1 MYYKTNYICINGGSM
16 FIDKNFLLESAL
28 AKSLFHNF
36 AENAPIIDYHC
47 HLDPK
52 QISENVRFTSI
63 TELWLAGDH
72 YKWRAMRACGIP
84 ETKITG
90 DASEWEKFYAWAQT
104 IERSLGNPLY
114 HWTHLELKHYF
125 GVTELL
131 NTASAERIFKSCNDY
146 LREHEVTAQSL
157 ILAANVKYIGT
168 TDDMLS
174 DLRYHQQLAVSNF
187 PCKVAPS
194 FRPDPVIGI
203 EKLEFSD
210 YIQKIS
216 DFRGSQVTGFLD
228 LVNFLETRLRYFTE
242 NGGSVSDHGFTAL
255 RYEAATPDELDR
267 IFEKAM
273 RKAPLDT
280 VELAKWQ
287 GQIMVALGRLYK
299 RYDWV
304 MQLHFGAVRCT
315 NTRLYTVAG
324 ADSGGDSIYDQAD
337 LSLQLNKLL
346 DKLDQTNELPRTIL
360 YNTDPSQ
367 NDMIVTTCG
376 NFQLNDDGI
385 KSRVQFGAGWWFNDT
400 YRGMIGQMDSLADNG
415 LLMNF
420 VGMLTDSRSFLSYS
434 RHDYFRRIFV
444 NYVADKVSHGFY
456 PDDMALLSQMIVD
469 ICYNN
474 AKSYFKFSYL
484 SEPDQ

>member
-1 MYYKTNYICINGGSM
+1 
-16 FIDKNFLLESAL
+16 
-28 AKSLFHNF
+28 
-36 AENAPIIDYHC
+36 
-47 HLDPK
+47 
-52 QISENVRFTSI
+52 
-63 TELWLAGDH
+63 
-72 YKWRAMRACGIP
+72 
-84 ETKITG
+84 
-90 DASEWEKFYAWAQT
+90 
-104 IERSLGNPLY
+104 
-114 HWTHLELKHYF
+114 
-125 GVTELL
+125 
-131 NTASAERIFKSCNDY
+131 
-146 LREHEVTAQSL
+146 
-157 ILAANVKYIGT
+157 
-168 TDDMLS
+168 
-174 DLRYHQQLAVSNF
+174 
-187 PCKVAPS
+187 
-194 FRPDPVIGI
+194 
-203 EKLEFSD
+203 
-210 YIQKIS
+210 
-216 DFRGSQVTGFLD
+216 
-228 LVNFLETRLRYFTE
+228 
-242 NGGSVSDHGFTAL
+242 
-255 RYEAATPDELDR
+255 
-267 IFEKAM
+267 M

-304 MQLHFGAVRCT
+304 MQLHFGAVRGT

-367 NDMIVTTCG
+367 NDLIITTCG

-385 KSRVQFGAGWWFNDT
+385 KSRVPFGAGWWFNDT
-400 YRGMIGQMDSLADNG
+400 YRGMIGQMESLADNG

-484 SEPDQ
+484 SESDQ